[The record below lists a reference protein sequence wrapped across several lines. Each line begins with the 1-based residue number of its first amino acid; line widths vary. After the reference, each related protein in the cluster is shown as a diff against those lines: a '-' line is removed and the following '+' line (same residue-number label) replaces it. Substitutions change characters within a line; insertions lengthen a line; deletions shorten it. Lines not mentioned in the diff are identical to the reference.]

1 MARVV
6 PTEGDTHDVAA
17 VVVVTQREEASN
29 DEKVDATTSQ
39 CTAPE
44 TQHSDPHA
52 REPLP
57 AIQKPPHDLS
67 LDPSQAAAGEEN
79 QPSAVKEPT
88 RVAGGSGKIQEADDN
103 DDAVGPEP
111 GLKSPS
117 RAAAVGE
124 EERAQQ
130 SQPVGGKPDG
140 VASIVPKTGADSL
153 QVSEMDK
160 HRGMTTFSLAHPH
173 TDSSA
178 AKSGP
183 TQVSIAEAEND
194 LIGEG
199 SKRTPTEPSG
209 DQSQEDDENESEP
222 RGFQSIARRG
232 TRRFIPRHS
241 QGSGDDGGGASSTT
255 FNRKRAPLRVP
266 QTMFMGHPVGSTAA
280 QFLERQKHRVQDVTG
295 KREKA
300 SRLMKLVMEHS
311 AAATGSP
318 LPDIDVVFPDDR
330 SDHDQGDRCV

>member
-6 PTEGDTHDVAA
+6 PTEGDTHDAEP
-17 VVVVTQREEASN
+17 VVVTQREAASN
-29 DEKVDATTSQ
+29 DEKVDATTRQ
-39 CTAPE
+39 RTAPE
-44 TQHSDPHA
+44 TQDSDPHA

-57 AIQKPPHDLS
+57 ASPKPPHDLS
-67 LDPSQAAAGEEN
+67 LDPSQAAACEEN
-79 QPSAVKEPT
+79 QPSAVKDPT
-88 RVAGGSGKIQEADDN
+88 TVPGESDNIQEADDN

-111 GLKSPS
+111 GLKSSS
-117 RAAAVGE
+117 RVAAAGE
-124 EERAQQ
+124 EERVQQ
-130 SQPVGGKPDG
+130 SQPVGGNFDG
-140 VASIVPKTGADSL
+140 VASIVPKSGADSL

-199 SKRTPTEPSG
+199 STRRPTEPSD
-209 DQSQEDDENESEP
+209 DQSQEDDEEESEP
-222 RGFQSIARRG
+222 RGFQAIARRG

-241 QGSGDDGGGASSTT
+241 QGSRDDGGGASSTI
-255 FNRKRAPLRVP
+255 NRKRAPFRVP

-280 QFLERQKHRVQDVTG
+280 QFLERQKHRVQDVTS

-300 SRLMKLVMEHS
+300 SCLMKLVMEHS

-318 LPDIDVVFPDDR
+318 LPDIDIVFPDDR